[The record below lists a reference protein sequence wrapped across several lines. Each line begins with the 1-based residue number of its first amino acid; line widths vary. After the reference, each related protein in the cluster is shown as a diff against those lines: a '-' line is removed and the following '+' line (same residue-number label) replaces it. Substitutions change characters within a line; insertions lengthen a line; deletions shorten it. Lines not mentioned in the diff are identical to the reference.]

1 MNCVLGRL
9 GDRPALQDLPCSED
23 PYGGSLAGSYS
34 ATRLQGSLVLV
45 EIFLDQLNLQAT
57 FPNWQTM
64 GLKNSM
70 KKIEPAGLDLLDQM
84 LVYDPAK
91 RISAKKALLH
101 PYFDDLD
108 KTTLPAKP
116 GEFDIK
122 V

>member
-1 MNCVLGRL
+1 MVFVL
-9 GDRPALQDLPCSED
+9 
-23 PYGGSLAGSYS
+23 
-34 ATRLQGSLVLV
+34 TF
-45 EIFLDQLNLQAT
+45 INTQAT

-64 GLKNSM
+64 GLASTM
-70 KKIEPAGLDLLDQM
+70 KKIEPAGLDLLEKM
-84 LVYDPAK
+84 LIYDPAK

-116 GEFDIK
+116 GEYDII

>member
-1 MNCVLGRL
+1 MT
-9 GDRPALQDLPCSED
+9 
-23 PYGGSLAGSYS
+23 GSCP
-34 ATRLQGSLVLV
+34 
-45 EIFLDQLNLQAT
+45 QAT

-70 KKIEPAGLDLLDQM
+70 KKIEPAGLDLLEQM
-84 LVYDPAK
+84 LIYDPAK
-91 RISAKKALLH
+91 RISAKKAMLH